1 VRSGFGESAPCSEAR
16 PEWVAMTAVCGALP
30 MVVPV
35 VVPVV
40 VLAVVLAVV
49 LVAGRA
55 TTGSVANSLGFTGS
69 GILAGSVS

>member
-1 VRSGFGESAPCSEAR
+1 
-16 PEWVAMTAVCGALP
+16 MTAVCGALS
-30 MVVPV
+30 VVVLV
-35 VVPVV
+35 VVPV
-40 VLAVVLAVV
+40 VV